1 MHGEYVK
8 YNNRHGVEE
17 CSDIEGA
24 ATGFL
29 QQSGWDMT
37 NISIR
42 ATGRRIE
49 SSLCSKWDI
58 VCLLR

>member
-1 MHGEYVK
+1 MHGEHVK

-29 QQSGWDMT
+29 HPIWMGYDKYFNQGYRKKDRKFSVLQM
-37 NISIR
+37 
-42 ATGRRIE
+42 
-49 SSLCSKWDI
+49 
-58 VCLLR
+58 